1 MVPVPMPV
9 VQPHILV
16 IMGLPLYGRTWQLK
30 SPSDNRI
37 GPPAIVIGLGHNG
50 VSVYDKRTV
59 SMYSYTGTN
68 WIGYER
74 LSLRGNKAFV
84 CISYGPFDM
93 TRTGP
98 SQRNR
103 YVSLDW
109 SSSSNCFKRQQ
120 YKIV

>member
-1 MVPVPMPV
+1 MVLVLMPV

-16 IMGLPLYGRTWQLK
+16 IMGLPLYGRTWQSK

-37 GPPAIVIGLGHNG
+37 GAPAIVFGLGHNG

-98 SQRNR
+98 S
-103 YVSLDW
+103 
-109 SSSSNCFKRQQ
+109 
-120 YKIV
+120 